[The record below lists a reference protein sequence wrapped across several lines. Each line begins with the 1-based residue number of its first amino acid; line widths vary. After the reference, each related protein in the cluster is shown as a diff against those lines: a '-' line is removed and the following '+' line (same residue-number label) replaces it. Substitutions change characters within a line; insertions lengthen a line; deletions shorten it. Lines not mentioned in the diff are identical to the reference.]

1 MASVFYTRNMLAQ
14 HTTPS
19 PHPVPQALLFISF
32 GSSWEWYWRPTT
44 PYASRYSQRK
54 ERRRVGS
61 RTAVPFEAQLASR
74 SAVLPAGKG
83 AVRQLSTLHFAPF
96 YLTLLLPV
104 LVSPITEEYEVPDA
118 PSRLLLILVERL
130 VLIVDA
136 VIGVV
141 VHMHKCSL
149 DIAQT

>member
-1 MASVFYTRNMLAQ
+1 MASVFYTKKYFCAT
-14 HTTPS
+14 HHPIS
-19 PHPVPQALLFISF
+19 PTHGLALLFISF

-44 PYASRYSQRK
+44 PYASRYGQRK

-74 SAVLPAGKG
+74 SAFLPAGKG
-83 AVRQLSTLHFAPF
+83 AVRLLSPLHFAPF
-96 YLTLLLPV
+96 HLTLLLPV